1 MSIVVTV
8 NVKRAESLKISMNL
22 KCVGAVLVVFLT
34 LSTEVQKSE
43 SAVSARLLVTS
54 FSYYIT
60 KVKRN
65 SHDSFGAVNS
75 RLS

>member
-1 MSIVVTV
+1 MPIVVTV

-22 KCVGAVLVVFLT
+22 KCVGAVLVFLT
-34 LSTEVQKSE
+34 LSTEVQESE

-65 SHDSFGAVNS
+65 SRYSFGAVNS